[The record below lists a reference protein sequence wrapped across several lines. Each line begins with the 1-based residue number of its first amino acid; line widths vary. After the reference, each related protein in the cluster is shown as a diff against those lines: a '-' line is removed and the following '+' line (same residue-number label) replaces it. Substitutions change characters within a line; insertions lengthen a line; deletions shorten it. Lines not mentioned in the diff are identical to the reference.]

1 MDRKKKIFSDK
12 DRHYPN
18 DKITEAR
25 EEVLKAF
32 NPASSVSDC
41 TGLIPFEV
49 QDDSQIESY
58 REIIN
63 FTPPENMNKTE

>member
-1 MDRKKKIFSDK
+1 MDRDKKIFSK
-12 DRHYPN
+12 EYRHYPN

-25 EEVLKAF
+25 EEALKTF
-32 NPASSVSDC
+32 NPATSVSDC

-49 QDDSQIESY
+49 QNDSQIESY

-63 FTPPENMNKTE
+63 FTPPKDKNKTE